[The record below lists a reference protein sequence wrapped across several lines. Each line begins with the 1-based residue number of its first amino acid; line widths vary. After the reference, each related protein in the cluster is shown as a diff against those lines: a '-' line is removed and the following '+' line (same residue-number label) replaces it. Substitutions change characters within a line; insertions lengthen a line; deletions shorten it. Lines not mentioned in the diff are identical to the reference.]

1 MTAAV
6 ATPVPVPARPAM
18 RRTGPSLAGSVG
30 LEMRKSLSTRSGVAV
45 AGSALLLAPAA
56 VAIAAGTA
64 SEHLDNVLGPLVVT
78 GLLTALVLVS
88 LGVLSTAGEWSHGS
102 IQTTFLLEPRR
113 GRVMATKAAAVA
125 AMGAVIGAMAA
136 GLSALLLVVMEPSAS
151 WDGGGRAIL
160 LVAVAGAVFA
170 LIGAGVGAAVG
181 NTAGALTGIYLL
193 DLGLLPVLQIVKPEL
208 ADKIDPGNAILSLAQ
223 GDHQAL
229 SVTILAVWVGVA
241 LIAGTVMNRRR
252 AVQ

>member
-6 ATPVPVPARPAM
+6 ATRSPARPAP
-18 RRTGPSLAGSVG
+18 RRTGPSLPKAVG
-30 LEMRKSLSTRSGVAV
+30 LEVRKSLSTRSGLAVVVA
-45 AGSALLLAPAA
+45 ALLLAPAA
-56 VAIAAGTA
+56 IAIAAGTA
-64 SEHLDNVLGPLVVT
+64 SEPLGNALGPLVVT
-78 GLLTALVLVS
+78 GLLSALVLVS

-125 AMGAVIGAMAA
+125 LMGAAIAAVAA
-136 GLSALLLVVMEPSAS
+136 GISALLLVALEPSAS
-151 WDGGGRAIL
+151 FDGAGRTIL
-160 LVAVAGAVFA
+160 FVAVGGAAFA

-208 ADKIDPGNAILSLAQ
+208 ADNIDPGNAILELAQ
-223 GDHQAL
+223 GNHQAL
-229 SVTILAVWVGVA
+229 SITILAVWVGVA
-241 LIAGTVMNRRR
+241 LAAGTVMNGRR